1 MARVLVGTSGWSYAS
16 WRGPFFPTG
25 LSAQRQLEYYASQF
39 ETVELNGVFYRTPTT
54 ERTADFVYLRGHG
67 PRGRYEGRYSRAT
80 LAAWRKSIRTWRQS
94 DCGVYVYFDN
104 DQKSA
109 APMDALA
116 LLRLLA
122 R

>member
-1 MARVLVGTSGWSYAS
+1 VLTPPPRPRPVTATELLPSWERV
-16 WRGPFFPTG
+16 
-25 LSAQRQLEYYASQF
+25 
-39 ETVELNGVFYRTPTT
+39 
-54 ERTADFVYLRGHG
+54 FVAGISSPWDVPG
-67 PRGRYEGRYSRAT
+67 DGRYERRYSRAA
-80 LAAWRKSIRTWRQS
+80 LAAWRKSIQVWQQS
-94 DCGVYVYFDN
+94 DCNVYYFDN

>member
-1 MARVLVGTSGWSYAS
+1 VGTHCGLRLFAWP
-16 WRGPFFPTG
+16 GP
-25 LSAQRQLEYYASQF
+25 S
-39 ETVELNGVFYRTPTT
+39 
-54 ERTADFVYLRGHG
+54 
-67 PRGRYEGRYSRAT
+67 GRYEGRYSQAT
-80 LAAWRKSIRTWRQS
+80 LVAWRKSIQVWQQS
-94 DCGVYVYFDN
+94 GCNVYVYFDN